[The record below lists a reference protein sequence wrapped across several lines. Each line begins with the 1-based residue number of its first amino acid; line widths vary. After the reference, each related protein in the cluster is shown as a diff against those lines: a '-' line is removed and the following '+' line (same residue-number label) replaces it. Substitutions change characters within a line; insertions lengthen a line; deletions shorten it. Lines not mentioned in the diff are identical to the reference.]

1 MFKKLLAILPFLFST
16 VAPAATQID
25 LATQVKGNLS
35 PSHLNSG
42 TNASS
47 TTFWTGAGT
56 WQLPPVQSV
65 AGKTGAVTLVPGD
78 VGLGNVNNTSDLN
91 KPVSTA
97 TQTALD
103 GKKDIV
109 PRKLPASW
117 RNIASETCFPTSKTG
132 AQALSVSIHKNFDDS
147 LSQVKLVYVNAMRY
161 DESGSVNPYS
171 VQSKIEYPIGSTPQ
185 NVLWSGATTG
195 TVPGTGLKTLESDA
209 ATLSTPIPRGAD
221 FKVWTFH
228 SGTGGIPACTGGDFS
243 SFYEQGSEL
252 FLQNDNAA
260 NTHLNLYNL
269 NATQRSLLAMSPATL
284 ISTGATWVGGT
295 LTIALPNHKRTDTTN
310 IRAIVSGFTP
320 SAINGTY
327 VATLSGTNAITVPL
341 AADPGAVT
349 EAGIVQFVPI
359 PSAAPTYNAGTGLV
373 TVTRSNGISGFLS
386 GQMVEIVNAV
396 PTGYNGKFRVSRVDA
411 NTFTYPV
418 ASDPGANTS
427 VGYYRAV
434 SPSNIYHIRP
444 AAVIGLSTIDSP
456 AGVGDSRSS
465 RGEVDG
471 PSDISRR
478 TGVAERSVG
487 AAYPLLNLSAA
498 NDRLEYYV
506 TGAATDHAIRTNL
519 AAQYATSAMLALG
532 TNDYTNY
539 VAGTFSTLQGY
550 YNSFWNLPPW
560 STFKTDAK
568 NFVAT
573 IPSANTGS
581 RDQYSTLE
589 GQSTSATS
597 EAVRKLY
604 NNMLLADVGVKYQ
617 KPFDVS
623 TLYEDKV
630 GTGIMKVSTKAARN
644 VIVSATAGDS
654 LITFDASTPLSP
666 TDHGSKISI
675 AGAGGGAATTFGYLY
690 YISPTQAW
698 YFTTGTFIAPN
709 TIGTTVSSVTARINV
724 RQQVIFA
731 NSGNT
736 VHESPEAFQSID
748 TIALPSPF

>member
-1 MFKKLLAILPFLFST
+1 MFKKLVAYLTLIPFLFSA

-25 LATQVKGNLS
+25 LATQVKGNLA

-42 TNASS
+42 TNANGS
-47 TTFWTGAGT
+47 TFWTGNGT
-56 WQLPPVQSV
+56 WTAPTKSS
-65 AGKTGAVTLVPGD
+65 
-78 VGLGNVNNTSDLN
+78 VGLGNVDNTSDAN
-91 KPVSTA
+91 KPISSATSTA
-97 TQTALD
+97 LA
-103 GKKDIV
+103 GKVDSV
-109 PRKLPASW
+109 DRFLPASW

-161 DESGSVNPYS
+161 DESGSANPYS
-171 VQSKIEYPIGSTPQ
+171 VQAKVEYPIGSTPQ
-185 NVLWSGATTG
+185 AVTWTGSNTG

-209 ATLSTPIPRGAD
+209 ASLSPPIPRGAD
-221 FKVWTFH
+221 FKVWTFE
-228 SGTGGIPACTGGDFS
+228 SGTGGIPACTGGDFA
-243 SFYEQGSEL
+243 SFYEQGNEL
-252 FLQNDNAA
+252 MFLNDNAA

-269 NATQRSLLAMSPATL
+269 NATQLSLLSMSPGTL
-284 ISTGATWVGGT
+284 VSTGATWASTSGGT
-295 LTIALPNHKRTDTTN
+295 LTVQLPNHKRTDTTN
-310 IRAIVSGFTP
+310 VRAILSGFTP
-320 SAINGTY
+320 SAINGYY
-327 VATLSGTNAITVPL
+327 VATVSGTNAITVPL
-341 AADPGAVT
+341 VSDPGATT
-349 EAGIVQFVPI
+349 EAGVVQFVSI
-359 PSAAPTYNAGTGLV
+359 PSSTPTYNAGTGLV
-373 TVTRSNGISGFLS
+373 TVVRSNGIQGFLS
-386 GQMVEIVNAV
+386 GQMIEVVNAV
-396 PTGYNGKFRVSRVDA
+396 PTGYNGKFRISRVDA

-418 ASDPGANTS
+418 ASDPGTNTS

-444 AAVIGLSTIDSP
+444 AAIIGLSTIESP

-478 TGVAERSVG
+478 AGVAERSIG
-487 AAYPLLNLSAA
+487 AAFPVLNLSAA

-506 TGAATDHAIRTNL
+506 TNAATDHAIRTNL
-519 AAQYATSAMLALG
+519 ASQYATSAILALG

-539 VAGTFSTLQGY
+539 AAGTFSTLQGY

-560 STFKTDAK
+560 STFKTRAK

-573 IPSANTGS
+573 IPSANTSS

-589 GQSTSATS
+589 GQATS
-597 EAVRKLY
+597 STGEQVRSLY
-604 NNMLLADVGVKYQ
+604 NRLLSSDIGIKY
-617 KPFDVS
+617 KKIFDVS
-623 TLYEDKV
+623 TLYEDKI
-630 GTGIMKVSTKAARN
+630 TAGIMKVSNKAARN
-644 VIVSATAGDS
+644 VTVSATAGDS

-709 TIGTTVSSVTARINV
+709 TIGTTVSSVTARLNV

-748 TIALPSPF
+748 SIALPSPF